1 MNPLGIE
8 TARALLDYSGGTS
21 SNEMWEKQLEGA
33 VALYNLL
40 QRQNIAYLADEV
52 GMGKTYVA
60 LGVASLF
67 RHFQPGWRVLYIAP
81 RENLQLKWK
90 KELLNFTRHNWRVID
105 NRVKTFS
112 EAPAYGISLCQN
124 LLDLARQCS
133 LYARRDFIVRL
144 TSFSFPLGSETRQ
157 WQAKRDELLREIPWL
172 DRAQFDLRNKEVFK
186 QNYARGINAALP
198 HFDLL
203 ILDEGHNLKHG
214 LSPHVAARNR
224 LLANVLGTAQ
234 NDNPNAF
241 PQYARRFD
249 RALILSATPLESD
262 YRELWN
268 QLHLLGEGSAWR
280 ALVEGEDDP
289 ANQEHKLETTRRFMI
304 RRLTGLNIDGK
315 LHTKNMYRC
324 EWRQGGV
331 ENFDDPLKIQDDRQ
345 RLVVAL
351 VQKKV
356 AEVVGNQ
363 RFSNSFQIG
372 MLASFESFLETAKV
386 KERDADGASNFDDA
400 AQTDAEIEREGV
412 DRRSINKL
420 AHSYERLFN
429 DTLPHPKMD
438 SVSDSLKASFETGEK
453 ALVFVRR
460 IASVRELSEKLN
472 RAYDKHLL
480 AYLQARLSEA
490 SRVQVQA
497 AYERYLAERLERNP
511 RVNALLEPTIFDSEE
526 EATVVSDEDEGD
538 NSTFFAWFFRG
549 RRVLDMLSGAAFRLN
564 RLDSESSAYSTFFEE
579 NYLTRLLGATDD
591 PVEMLAH
598 HTALSREDVETRL
611 QREAFNLFAGSSRA
625 QDFARVR
632 VFRAYQ
638 EGALGFLAEHA
649 QDGTLRER
657 ARIMRQERFGVHV
670 VESVEP
676 PPNFAP
682 PHDHLTTKTFFT
694 ELHLCPALAAVLLP
708 NEKGSDFRATF
719 RREELRRELIAVV
732 ARLGHAYIDLW
743 LTAVAPLE
751 NLDLGQQ
758 EREGGE
764 RLIRE
769 FLDLL
774 ERQQSTPGLNAYY
787 ELSQVAQ
794 NFDLVLAVNFPDATE
809 KPIAELGKYF
819 SWTLGRQSPVAGM
832 TGSSKN
838 QRVIAQFRMPGY
850 PLVLVT
856 TDVLQEGEDLHT
868 FCKRVV
874 HYGISWMPSALE
886 QRTGR
891 VDRIHSL
898 AHRQLDQQSGVT
910 PDQFLQVYFP
920 HLRDTVERVQV
931 ERVYERMNRFLRM
944 LHRSFGE
951 QEAQSSRIHLG
962 RELIDRPLDVAPIR
976 EPLQTNFEIESALLH
991 RGLPAVAI
999 DLSEAQG
1006 SMDYFQKMA
1015 QELEAYAPI
1024 KWEPVDESWSRVG
1037 TVWMENRFP
1046 VENLEGVSA
1055 KTRQQPFRLYLRQAQ
1070 SLPRLLLHC
1079 TSPLGHLQH
1088 NEGLDY
1094 QALDELYRRHGYGK
1108 LTMVEDVKAKTTEL
1122 SLEAAILFSANHT
1135 QLSEV
1140 IELLVRTTQA
1150 ADHLEQEIFR
1160 TDLALENVQ
1169 VQLKGEARD
1178 DSY

>member
-21 SNEMWEKQLEGA
+21 PNEMWEKQLEGA

-40 QRQNIAYLADEV
+40 QRQKVAYLADEV

-60 LGVASLF
+60 LGVASFF

-90 KELLNFTRHNWRVID
+90 KELLNFTRHNWRVVD
-105 NRVKTFS
+105 NRVKTFAD
-112 EAPAYGISLCQN
+112 APAYGVSLCQN
-124 LLDLARQCS
+124 LLDLAHQS
-133 LYARRDFIVRL
+133 ALYAQRDFIVRL

-172 DRAQFDLRNKEVFK
+172 DRTQFDLRNKEVFK

-224 LLANVLGTAQ
+224 LLANVLGTAP

-241 PQYARRFD
+241 PQYSRRFD

-268 QLHLLGEGSAWR
+268 QLNLLGEGAAWR
-280 ALVEGEDDP
+280 ALVEGEDDSE
-289 ANQEHKLETTRRFMI
+289 NQAHKLETTRRFMI
-304 RRLTGLNIDGK
+304 RRLTGLNINGK
-315 LHTKNMYRC
+315 LHTKNMYRR

-356 AEVVGNQ
+356 AEIVGSE

-386 KERDADGASNFDDA
+386 KEREAEGASNFDDA
-400 AQTDAEIEREGV
+400 AQTDTEIEREGV

-429 DTLPHPKMD
+429 NTLPHPKMD
-438 SVSDSLKASFETGEK
+438 SVSDSLKTSFETGEK

-480 AYLQARLSEA
+480 AYLQPRLPETSWT
-490 SRVQVQA
+490 QVQA
-497 AYERYLAERLERNP
+497 AYERYLAERLERNK
-511 RVNALLEPTIFDSEE
+511 RVNAPVEPKIPDSQE
-526 EATVVSDEDEGD
+526 EATIVSEDDEGD

-549 RRVLDMLSGAAFRLN
+549 DRTLGLLSGGTFRKN
-564 RLDSESSAYSTFFEE
+564 RFDGERATLSTFFDE
-579 NYLTRLLGATDD
+579 NYITRLIGQTVE
-591 PVEMLAH
+591 PVETLAQS
-598 HTALSREDVETRL
+598 TALSASEFEIRL
-611 QREAFNLFAGSSRA
+611 RRDAYNLFAGASDA
-625 QDFARVR
+625 KDFARVR

-638 EGALGFLAEHA
+638 EAALGFLAEHA
-649 QDGTLRER
+649 QDDTLRER
-657 ARIMRQERFGVHV
+657 ARIMRQERFGMHV
-670 VESVEP
+670 AENVEP
-676 PPNFAP
+676 PPNFAAP
-682 PHDHLTTKTFFT
+682 QDHLTTKTFFT
-694 ELHLCPALAAVLLP
+694 ELRLCPALAAVLLP
-708 NEKGSDFRATF
+708 NETGSDFRATF

-774 ERQQSTPGLNAYY
+774 ESQQSTPGLNAYY

-819 SWTLGRQSPVAGM
+819 SRTLGRQSPVAGM
-832 TGSSKN
+832 TGNSKN

-868 FCKRVV
+868 FCKRVL

-898 AHRQLDQQSGVT
+898 AHRHLDQQNGVT

-951 QEAQSSRIHLG
+951 QEAQSSRIYLG
-962 RELIDRPLDVAPIR
+962 REFIDRPPDVAPIG
-976 EPLQTNFEIESALLH
+976 EPLQTNFEIEPALLH
-991 RGLPAVAI
+991 RDLPVVAI
-999 DLSEAQG
+999 DLSEAQA
-1006 SMDYFQKMA
+1006 SMDYFQKMI

-1024 KWEPVDESWSRVG
+1024 KWAPADESWSRVG
-1037 TVWMENRFP
+1037 TVWIEPGFP
-1046 VENLEGVSA
+1046 VEDIKAVSA
-1055 KTRQQPFRLYLRQAQ
+1055 RTRQQPFRLSFRQAQ
-1070 SLPRLLLHC
+1070 SVPRLLLHC
-1079 TSPLGHLQH
+1079 TSPLGHLQY

-1094 QALDELYRRHGYGK
+1094 QALNEGFRRHGYGK
-1108 LTMVEDVKAKTTEL
+1108 LTMVEDDKAKTIEL
-1122 SLEAAILFSANHT
+1122 SLDASILFSPNHT
-1135 QLSEV
+1135 QPSEV
-1140 IELLVRTTQA
+1140 IELLLRTTQA

-1160 TDLALENVQ
+1160 TDLPLENVQ
-1169 VQLKGEARD
+1169 GQLKGESRD
-1178 DSY
+1178 DSH

>member
-8 TARALLDYSGGTS
+8 TARELLDYSGGTS
-21 SNEMWEKQLEGA
+21 PNEMWEKQLEGA

-40 QRQNIAYLADEV
+40 QRQKVAYLADEV

-90 KELLNFTRHNWRVID
+90 KELLNFTRHNWRVVD
-105 NRVKTFS
+105 NRVKTF
-112 EAPAYGISLCQN
+112 ADTPAYGVSLCTN
-124 LLDLARQCS
+124 LIDLARQS
-133 LYARRDFIVRL
+133 ALYARRDFIVRL

-172 DRAQFDLRNKEVFK
+172 DRTQFDLRNKEVFK

-224 LLANVLGTAQ
+224 LLANVLGTAP
-234 NDNPNAF
+234 NDNPDAF
-241 PQYARRFD
+241 PQYSRRFD

-268 QLHLLGEGSAWR
+268 QLNLLGEGAAWR

-289 ANQEHKLETTRRFMI
+289 ENQAHKLETTRRFMI
-304 RRLTGLNIDGK
+304 RRLTGLNINGK
-315 LHTKNMYRC
+315 LHTKNMYRR

-356 AEVVGNQ
+356 AEIVGSE

-386 KERDADGASNFDDA
+386 KEREAEGASNFDDA
-400 AQTDAEIEREGV
+400 AQTDTDIEREGV

-420 AHSYERLFN
+420 AQSYERLFN

-472 RAYDKHLL
+472 RAYDRHLL
-480 AYLQARLSEA
+480 GYVQARLPEA
-490 SRVQVQA
+490 SQVQVQS
-497 AYERYLAERLERNP
+497 AYARYLAERRERKKS
-511 RVNALLEPTIFDSEE
+511 ALATVEATIPDSEE
-526 EATVVSDEDEGD
+526 ETIIRQDDDEGD
-538 NSTFFAWFFRG
+538 SSTFFAWFFRG
-549 RRVLDMLSGAAFRLN
+549 RRVLELLSGAAFRLN
-564 RLDSESSAYSTFFEE
+564 RLDSESSAFATIFEE

-591 PVEMLAH
+591 PLELLAH
-598 HTALSREDVETRL
+598 HTALSRGDVETLLR
-611 QREAFNLFAGSSRA
+611 REAFNLFAGSSQA
-625 QDFARVR
+625 KDFARVR

-638 EGALGFLAEHA
+638 ESVLGLVAQHA
-649 QDGTLRER
+649 QDAILRER
-657 ARIMRQERFGVHV
+657 ARIMRQERFGAHV
-670 VESVEP
+670 VGNVEP

-694 ELHLCPALAAVLLP
+694 ELRLRPALTAVLFP
-708 NEKGSDFRATF
+708 NETMRDFRATF
-719 RREELRRELIAVV
+719 RREELRRELLAVV

-764 RLIRE
+764 RLMRE

-774 ERQQSTPGLNAYY
+774 ERQQSEPGLNAYY

-794 NFDLVLAVNFPDATE
+794 HLDLVLAVNFPDASE

-819 SWTLGRQSPVAGM
+819 SWTLGHQSPVAGM
-832 TGSSKN
+832 TGNSKS

-874 HYGISWMPSALE
+874 HYGISWMPSSLE

-898 AHRQLDQQSGVT
+898 AQRVLDRQSAVT
-910 PDQFLQVYFP
+910 PDQFLQVYYP

-944 LHRSFGE
+944 LHRSFGD
-951 QEAQSSRIHLG
+951 QESQSSRIHLG
-962 RELIDRPLDVAPIR
+962 RELIDRPQDVAPIR
-976 EPLQTNFEIESALLH
+976 EPLQTNFEIEPALLH
-991 RGLPAVAI
+991 RDLPAVTI

-1006 SMDYFQKMA
+1006 NIDYFQKMVQA
-1015 QELEAYAPI
+1015 LEGYVGIEWVPA
-1024 KWEPVDESWSRVG
+1024 DESWSRVG
-1037 TVWMENRFP
+1037 TVWMESTFP
-1046 VENLEGVSA
+1046 LERIEGVASHL
-1055 KTRQQPFRLYLRQAQ
+1055 RQQPFRLYLRQAQ
-1070 SLPRLLLHC
+1070 SVQRLLLHC
-1079 TSPLGHLQH
+1079 TSPLGHLQYS
-1088 NEGLDY
+1088 EGLEY
-1094 QALDELYRRHGYGK
+1094 QALNEIYSRHGYGK
-1108 LTMVEDVKAKTTEL
+1108 LTMVEDAKAKTIEL
-1122 SLEAAILFSANHT
+1122 SLEAAVLFSPTHT
-1135 QLSEV
+1135 QPSEV

-1150 ADHLEQEIFR
+1150 ADRLEQEIFR
-1160 TDLALENVQ
+1160 TDLPLEQAQ
-1169 VQLKGEARD
+1169 VQLKGEVSD
-1178 DSY
+1178 DAH